1 MNVSKKKW
9 LSLLYALPAL
19 LALALFLYAP
29 ARYAACVR
37 EGVSL
42 WAVSVLPSVFPFL
55 FLTAILSDMRVF
67 RAFSRRIS
75 PFFERVFNISGTGGG
90 ILLLSV
96 LSGYPV
102 GARTVADCSARGALA
117 KEELFRLS
125 CLCSTTGPVFLAGV
139 VGGAMFSDPRLGWLM
154 LLCHLCAVLG
164 VGLVLR
170 IRTPRIRVQTPPPAA
185 QNGKGIFDVVYGAI
199 VSVLCVGGSIALFAC
214 FSQMSVDLLH
224 LNPNGLP
231 AALVRGLMEMTT
243 GCSLLSAEVTPL
255 SLSLCC
261 FFVTFGGMC
270 VLMQQLTYLA
280 PLGVNSLKFILV
292 KSIQGV
298 LAAAL
303 CYLLALFLL

>member
-1 MNVSKKKW
+1 MNVSRKKW

-224 LNPNGLP
+224 LDPNGLP

-243 GCSLLSAEVTPL
+243 GCSLLSAETTPL

-292 KSIQGV
+292 KLIQGV

>member
-1 MNVSKKKW
+1 M
-9 LSLLYALPAL
+9 YALPVL
-19 LALALFLYAP
+19 VALALFLYAP

-55 FLTAILSDMRVF
+55 FLTAILSDMRAF

-75 PFFERVFNISGTGGG
+75 PFFVRVFNISGTGGS

-102 GARTVADCSARGALA
+102 GARTVASCREKNALA
-117 KEELFRLS
+117 EGELFRLS

-139 VGGAMFSDPRLGWLM
+139 VGGAMFSDARLGWLM

-164 VGLVLR
+164 TGLILR
-170 IRTPRIRVQTPPPAA
+170 IRTPRIRAFTPPPAA
-185 QNGKGIFDVVYGAI
+185 KNTGIFDYIYNAVI
-199 VSVLCVGGSIALFAC
+199 SILCVGGSIALFAC
-214 FSQMSVDLLH
+214 FSQMSVDLLR
-224 LNPNGLP
+224 LDPDGLP
-231 AALVRGLMEMTT
+231 AAIVRGLTEMTT
-243 GCSLLSAEVTPL
+243 GCSLLSANATPL

-270 VLMQQLTYLA
+270 VLTQQLAYLA
-280 PLGVNSLKFILV
+280 PLGVPPLKFILV
-292 KSIQGV
+292 KFVQGV
-298 LAAAL
+298 LASAL